1 MVLAHREMLQD
12 GVGHL
17 LRLVGAWHDRKKL
30 AEVASQDEYF
40 ASEGS

>member
-1 MVLAHREMLQD
+1 MVLAHREMLQN

-17 LRLVGAWHDRKKL
+17 LGLVGAWHDRKKL
-30 AEVASQDEYF
+30 PEVAPQDEHF